1 MEEKEL
7 EKVEEQPAE
16 EVKAE
21 EPKAEESKASK
32 KVADVEEKSSK
43 VADKFGGKNVS
54 GNRAALIA
62 FIFAAISLSAVA
74 GVSFIY
80 GSQDWIQYLVA
91 FIVSIFLLPLPI
103 IGLGFG
109 AKGRNADKNPFKVFG
124 KIAKPVNIV
133 CLILIALNVL
143 VYLGLWLGFLIKEIV
158 EKAGI

>member
-7 EKVEEQPAE
+7 EKVEEQPVE
-16 EVKAE
+16 EE
-21 EPKAEESKASK
+21 KAEESKASK
-32 KVADVEEKSSK
+32 TVADVEEKSSK

-62 FIFAAISLSAVA
+62 FIFAALSLSAAGGVA
-74 GVSFIY
+74 FIY
-80 GSQDWIQYLVA
+80 GSQDWVQYLVA
-91 FIVSIFLLPLPI
+91 FIISLLCLPLPI

-133 CLILIALNVL
+133 CLIVIALNVL
-143 VYLGLWLGFLIKEIV
+143 IYLGLFLGFLIKEIV

>member
-16 EVKAE
+16 E
-21 EPKAEESKASK
+21 PKAEESEASK
-32 KVADVEEKSSK
+32 KIADVEEKSSK

-62 FIFAAISLSAVA
+62 FIFAAVSLSVAA

-91 FIVSIFLLPLPI
+91 FIISLLCLPLPI

-109 AKGRNADKNPFKVFG
+109 KKGKNADKNPFKVFG

-133 CLILIALNVL
+133 CLIVIALNVL
-143 VYLGLWLGFLIKEIV
+143 IYLGLFLGFLIKEIV

>member
-7 EKVEEQPAE
+7 EKVEEQQP
-16 EVKAE
+16 VE

-32 KVADVEEKSSK
+32 AVADVEEKSSK

-62 FIFAAISLSAVA
+62 FIFAALSLSAA
-74 GVSFIY
+74 GGVSFIY
-80 GSQDWIQYLVA
+80 NSQDWIQYLVA
-91 FIVSIFLLPLPI
+91 FIVSLFLLPLPI

-133 CLILIALNVL
+133 CLILISIHIL
-143 VYLGLWLGFLIKEIV
+143 VYLGLWIGFLIKEII

>member
-16 EVKAE
+16 E
-21 EPKAEESKASK
+21 SKACK
-32 KVADVEEKSSK
+32 TVADVEEKSSM

-62 FIFAAISLSAVA
+62 FIFAVVSLSAA
-74 GVSFIY
+74 GGVSFIY
-80 GSQDWIQYLVA
+80 GSQDWVKYLVA
-91 FIVSIFLLPLPI
+91 FIISLLCLPLPI

-109 AKGRNADKNPFKVFG
+109 KKGRNADKNPFKVFG

-133 CLILIALNVL
+133 CLIVIALNTL
-143 VYLGLWLGFLIKEIV
+143 IYLGLWIGFLIKEIV

>member
-16 EVKAE
+16 E
-21 EPKAEESKASK
+21 SKASK
-32 KVADVEEKSSK
+32 TVADVEEKSSM

-62 FIFAAISLSAVA
+62 FIFAAISLSVAA

-91 FIVSIFLLPLPI
+91 FIISLLCLPLPI

-133 CLILIALNVL
+133 CLIVIALNTL
-143 VYLGLWLGFLIKEIV
+143 IYLGLWIGFLIKEIV